1 MADLSHAPKQFRAK
15 AQGAGPVDR
24 KGGKFG
30 AGLIKGVSLAM
41 VGEALGHEM
50 WLDEEFVSGIV
61 PAVNAFSQGMKS
73 RFTHPSMSGDGMGS
87 QLGVFMNATLNDGKP
102 IADLHL
108 MESAH
113 KAPDGDLAEYVMSLA
128 EESPGT
134 FGVSI
139 VFEPDYE
146 ATDEFT
152 AEYSLDDG
160 FISPDTDNIDN
171 YPHARLKRLRAADV
185 VDEPAANP
193 DGLFSRG
200 QEIPRAADAALQYAL
215 GLCDGRPEMCFDVDP
230 DRLKGFVS
238 RFLAHH
244 ALTIERVKPMAD
256 KTAETTA
263 PTVNAD
269 DLRKQFAAQLDKYQ
283 KAFGDSNGSA
293 WFKAGMDWSEAME
306 LHAESL
312 GKQLASKD
320 AEIAGLNAKLAS
332 LKTGEDEPVSFS
344 EAPTDSEKKKPSV
357 HKEGQSLGAMLSKIT
372 PASVN

>member
-1 MADLSHAPKQFRAK
+1 MADLTQAPKQFRAK

-24 KGGKFG
+24 KGGKYG

-41 VGEALGHEM
+41 VGEALGHDM
-50 WLDEEFVSGIV
+50 WLDSEFVAGIV
-61 PAVNAFSQGMKS
+61 PAVNEYQMGMKS

-87 QLGVFMNATLNDGKP
+87 QLGVFMNATLKDGKP
-102 IADLHL
+102 VADLHL
-108 MESAH
+108 MDSAH

-128 EESPGT
+128 EESPTT

-139 VFEPDYE
+139 VFEPNYE
-146 ATDEFT
+146 ASDKFS
-152 AEYSLDDG
+152 AEYSLDGD
-160 FISPDTDNIDN
+160 FISPDTSNAN
-171 YPHARLKRLRAADV
+171 NFPHARLKRLRAADV

-215 GLCDGRPEMCFDVDP
+215 GLSVERPEMMFDVDP

-238 RFLAHH
+238 RFLAQH

-263 PTVNAD
+263 PVVNAD

-283 KAFGDSNGSA
+283 KAFGDANGSA
-293 WFKAGMDWSEAME
+293 WFKAGMDWSESME

-312 GKQLASKD
+312 AKQLASKD
-320 AEIAGLNAKLAS
+320 SEIAGLNAKLAS
-332 LKTGEDEPVSFS
+332 LKTGESEPVSFS
-344 EAPTDSEKKKPSV
+344 EAPTEGEKKPSV

>member
-1 MADLSHAPKQFRAK
+1 MADLSHAPKQFRAMAK
-15 AQGAGPVDR
+15 GAGPVDR
-24 KGGKFG
+24 KGGQYG
-30 AGLIKGVSLAM
+30 AGIIRGVSLAM

-61 PAVNAFSQGMKS
+61 PAVNAYSQGMKS

-87 QLGVFMNATLNDGKP
+87 QLGVVKDASLKDGKP

-128 EESPGT
+128 EESPT
-134 FGVSI
+134 SFGVSI
-139 VFEPDYE
+139 VFEPDYD
-146 ATDEFT
+146 ATDAHSEQHSDGKAFT
-152 AEYSLDDG
+152 
-160 FISPDTDNIDN
+160 SPDTNNKDN

-200 QEIPRAADAALQYAL
+200 QEIPRAANAALEYAL
-215 GLCDGRPEMCFDVDP
+215 GMSSERPEMMFDVDP

-238 RFLAHH
+238 RFLSQHS
-244 ALTIERVKPMAD
+244 LTLERI
-256 KTAETTA
+256 KTMPDPKNEVA
-263 PTVNAD
+263 PPVVNTD
-269 DLRKQFAAQLDKYQ
+269 DLRKQFAADLDKYQ
-283 KAFGDSNGSA
+283 KAFGNTNGSE

-312 GKQLASKD
+312 GKQLAAKD
-320 AEIAGLNAKLAS
+320 AEIKSLNDRLAS
-332 LKTGEDEPVSFS
+332 LKTGEEETVSFS
-344 EAPTDSEKKKPSV
+344 EAPKPGDKV
-357 HKEGQSLGAMLSKIT
+357 KATSLAGGIGGRLSL
-372 PASVN
+372 PASIAN